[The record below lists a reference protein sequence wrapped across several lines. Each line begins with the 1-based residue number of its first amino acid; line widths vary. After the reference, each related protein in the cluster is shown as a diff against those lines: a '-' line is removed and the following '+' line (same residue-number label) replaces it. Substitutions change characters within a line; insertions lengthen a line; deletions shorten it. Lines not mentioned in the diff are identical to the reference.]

1 MRSAPTVQ
9 PPFWSAQSI
18 KHVGSKDPFVCISH
32 PARNLIVT
40 SSVYFRNVEQT
51 FGARAFV
58 SVILL
63 TLLVGNRALA
73 QDASQLFHKM
83 QEALGGADNIAAI
96 HDFEEIV
103 RADAWHDDGRP
114 MGVVRKRVRFIRPSY
129 VRIDQV
135 GREDTYLLYFDGTSG
150 WEILPNRTIAD
161 LVGDELKFAKHYLWG
176 LNLNVW
182 LADRNQQ
189 SRITSPAPN
198 VLVVTDKNDPSLK
211 EELALDTKTFLP
223 TKSGSLS
230 HWQAFAGVK
239 FPQRISNFHNGKRV
253 AVITVERTKINQ
265 GLKPADLA
273 VRPPDLKPVMPEP

>member
-1 MRSAPTVQ
+1 MVPT
-9 PPFWSAQSI
+9 
-18 KHVGSKDPFVCISH
+18 
-32 PARNLIVT
+32 
-40 SSVYFRNVEQT
+40 
-51 FGARAFV
+51 
-58 SVILL
+58 
-63 TLLVGNRALA
+63 TLLPSTILRRLFARMLGTTMAAPWASCASECAL
-73 QDASQLFHKM
+73 SGP
-83 QEALGGADNIAAI
+83 AL
-96 HDFEEIV
+96 
-103 RADAWHDDGRP
+103 
-114 MGVVRKRVRFIRPSY
+114 
-129 VRIDQV
+129 RIDQV

-150 WEILPNRTIAD
+150 WEILPNGTIAD

-273 VRPPDLKPVMPEP
+273 VRPPDLKPVMPAALR